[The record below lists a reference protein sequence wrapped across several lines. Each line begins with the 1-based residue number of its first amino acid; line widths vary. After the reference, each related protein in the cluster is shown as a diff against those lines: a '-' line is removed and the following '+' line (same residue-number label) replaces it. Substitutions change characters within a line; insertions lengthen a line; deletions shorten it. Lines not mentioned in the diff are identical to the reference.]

1 MSKNACFLSKKPY
14 LKCMDIYQVG
24 SDSLAAATNSA
35 DIYAVAVNSAIPM
48 TVGGKDGLLLYASV
62 LPEGISTSL
71 FTEIAGTSAAVLS
84 VSPQYYPFATDGAE
98 CGALVNNLSWAN
110 DNLETGYEYIQLVER
125 DASKSQNAVYFV
137 SGVLNSSK
145 TDFNDPFD
153 SAKGVVFAANWA
165 GEYAVG
171 LNPF

>member
-1 MSKNACFLSKKPY
+1 
-14 LKCMDIYQVG
+14 MDIYQVTSG
-24 SDSLAAATNSA
+24 DLAQVKNSA

-48 TVGGKDGLLLYASV
+48 NVNTKDGLLLYASV
-62 LPEGISTSL
+62 LPEGITTSL
-71 FTEIAGTSAAVLS
+71 FKEIAGTSAAVLS

-110 DNLETGYEYIQLVER
+110 DNLETGYEYIQLVQR
-125 DASKSQNAVYFV
+125 DASKSIDAVYFV
-137 SGVLNSSK
+137 SGILNSSK

-153 SAKGVVFAANWA
+153 TSKGVVFAANWA